1 MKLYRVLYNE
11 NMESNIHMQLNSKRV
26 NTGTTTQ
33 YPGTPFMLVNSS
45 LVLNLNYSY
54 MAEAYV

>member
-11 NMESNIHMQLNSKRV
+11 NMESNIQMQLNSKRV
-26 NTGTTTQ
+26 NTRTTTQ
-33 YPGTPFMLVNSS
+33 YPGTPFMLVNS

-54 MAEAYV
+54 MAETYV